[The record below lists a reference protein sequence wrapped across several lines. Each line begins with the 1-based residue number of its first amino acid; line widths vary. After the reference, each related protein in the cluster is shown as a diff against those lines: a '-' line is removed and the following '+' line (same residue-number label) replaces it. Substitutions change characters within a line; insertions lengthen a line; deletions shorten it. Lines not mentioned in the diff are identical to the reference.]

1 MGHLRALGLRVQ
13 QHRVTKSL
21 VRVDPETSRL
31 RCGVLVK
38 RRKYNVPGPNSLW
51 HLDGNHSLNSL
62 SFVIHGCIYGY
73 SRLVTYLQC
82 CLNNRKETVDEL
94 FEHAIYEF
102 GAPSRIRTDK
112 GGENVLTWERME
124 TIIQVF

>member
-1 MGHLRALGLRVQ
+1 M
-13 QHRVTKSL
+13 
-21 VRVDPETSRL
+21 
-31 RCGVLVK
+31 LVK

-51 HLDGNHSLNSL
+51 HLDGNHSLINWG
-62 SFVIHGCIYGY
+62 FVIHVCIDGY

-82 CLNNRKETVDEL
+82 SLNNRKETVDEL
-94 FEHAIYEF
+94 FEHAINEF

-124 TIIQVF
+124 TIRGIL